1 SYPYIAPLFLI
12 VLVGII
18 WFYLAKFS
26 KK

>member
-1 SYPYIAPLFLI
+1 LFLI

-18 WFYLAKFS
+18 WFYLTKFS

>member
-1 SYPYIAPLFLI
+1 PLFLI

-18 WFYLAKFS
+18 WFYLTKFS